1 MNGKLKLLVDSNL
14 KGSMPK
20 FRKSMYARNINF
32 AQTATITMVV
42 DLKYNKMT
50 KKFKMSA
57 RHAFSI
63 IQSIL
68 MQKLIKIWK

>member
-20 FRKSMYARNINF
+20 FRKSLYARHINF
-32 AQTATITMVV
+32 EQTATTTILVV
-42 DLKYNKMT
+42 LKYNKMT
-50 KKFKMSA
+50 KKFKMFA
-57 RHAFSI
+57 RHEFSI

-68 MQKLIKIWK
+68 MQKLIKL